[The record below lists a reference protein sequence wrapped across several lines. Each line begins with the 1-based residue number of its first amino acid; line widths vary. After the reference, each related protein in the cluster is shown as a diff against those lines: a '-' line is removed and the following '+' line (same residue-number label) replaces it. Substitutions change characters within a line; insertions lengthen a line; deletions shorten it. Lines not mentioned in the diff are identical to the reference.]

1 MEKADGAL
9 GQNSQGGGSSVRS
22 VEEKRQ
28 RITANQALAEYY
40 RAKVSN
46 NGSGDAQGLLEKL
59 KEIFESTVD
68 KAVEQP
74 SQLKVTYG
82 KSISV

>member
-9 GQNSQGGGSSVRS
+9 GQNSQGGGPSVRS

-46 NGSGDAQGLLEKL
+46 NGSGDTQGLLEKL

-74 SQLKVTYG
+74 PQLKVTYG
-82 KSISV
+82 KSDNV